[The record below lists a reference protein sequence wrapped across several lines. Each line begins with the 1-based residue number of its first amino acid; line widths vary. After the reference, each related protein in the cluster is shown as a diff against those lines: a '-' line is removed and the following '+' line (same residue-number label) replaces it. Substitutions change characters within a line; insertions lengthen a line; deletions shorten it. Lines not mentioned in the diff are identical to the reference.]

1 MFNHDL
7 DKDMAR
13 EEGGLL
19 GRIFRSLTS
28 GGRAENRA
36 VDHNL
41 AKQEAQALYD
51 VFKHLFFS
59 FILS

>member
-1 MFNHDL
+1 
-7 DKDMAR
+7 MAR